1 MDGPQKGISL
11 GKKEDFLTINF
22 FFQLDLIVSHLDGL
36 LETQH
41 LAKKRS
47 KCQNW
52 KNPKILR
59 FDDDDY
65 FED

>member
-1 MDGPQKGISL
+1 ML
-11 GKKEDFLTINF
+11 
-22 FFQLDLIVSHLDGL
+22 HLDGQ

-65 FED
+65 YFPIYNQPD